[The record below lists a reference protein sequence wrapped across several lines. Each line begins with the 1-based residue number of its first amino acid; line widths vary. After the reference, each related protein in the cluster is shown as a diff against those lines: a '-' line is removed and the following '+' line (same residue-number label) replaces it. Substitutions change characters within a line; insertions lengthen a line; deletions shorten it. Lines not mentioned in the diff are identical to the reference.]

1 MIPCHFR
8 EDAGGGDGDG
18 LRVALDDRLLRDLD
32 AWDRDGVVQQQTW
45 CVGESFRLEHR
56 ARLLNG
62 DAHRFI
68 IRLKDV
74 DLIDPLL
81 IHNADAVGDG
91 LFLDFRQQRFAAERG
106 HLLRIVEVEDHGIL
120 REDAAG
126 GHDRTRQWTSAG
138 FIDAGDEADVGM
150 CVFIF
155 VHRC

>member
-1 MIPCHFR
+1 MR
-8 EDAGGGDGDG
+8 
-18 LRVALDDRLLRDLD
+18 
-32 AWDRDGVVQQQTW
+32 
-45 CVGESFRLEHR
+45 
-56 ARLLNG
+56 
-62 DAHRFI
+62 

-106 HLLRIVEVEDHGIL
+106 HLLRIVDIEDHGIL

-126 GHDRTRQWTSAG
+126 GHDWTRQRPSAG
-138 FIDAGDEADVGM
+138 FVDAGDEADIGM